1 MTGRLVISKPRAR
14 PVPPV
19 LVRYVRFVDALNR
32 TVGRVMIWVIFVFLV
47 LLLYASF
54 SRTVLNLPLIWSVEM
69 AQFLL
74 AAYFLLGGGWSL
86 LADAHVRMDLL
97 YARWAPKTR
106 AFADSLTAFC
116 LFFYLAVMLLGGISS
131 THYAIVYDQR
141 NYSAWAPPLAPIKI
155 VMVVG
160 LILIFLQATALF
172 IRDLA
177 RWRGTPLP
185 EDKAP

>member
-1 MTGRLVISKPRAR
+1 
-14 PVPPV
+14 VPPV

-32 TVGRVMIWVIFVFLV
+32 TVGRVVGWMIFVFLV
-47 LLLYASF
+47 LLLWASF
-54 SRTVLNLPLIWSVEM
+54 SRTVLDLPLLWSVET

-86 LADAHVRMDLL
+86 KADAHVRMDLL
-97 YARWAPKTR
+97 YARWSPRRR

-116 LFFYLAVMLLGGISS
+116 LFFYLAVMLVGGISS
-131 THYAIVYDQR
+131 TLYAITYDQR

-160 LILIFLQATALF
+160 LVLIFLQATSLF
-172 IRDLA
+172 VRDLA
-177 RWRGTPLP
+177 RWRGRSLP
-185 EDKAP
+185 EDECP

>member
-1 MTGRLVISKPRAR
+1 VPR
-14 PVPPV
+14 V
-19 LVRYVRFVDALNR
+19 LIRWVRFVDALNR
-32 TVGRVMIWVIFVFLV
+32 TVGRLVVWMIFVFLL

-54 SRTVLNLPLIWSVEM
+54 SRTVLNVPLLWSVET

-86 LADAHVRMDLL
+86 KVDAHVRMDLL
-97 YARWAPKTR
+97 YARWRPETR

-116 LFFYLAVMLLGGISS
+116 LFFYLAVMLVGGISS
-131 THYAIVYDQR
+131 THYAITYDQR

-160 LILIFLQATALF
+160 LVLIFLQATALF
-172 IRDLA
+172 VRDLA
-177 RWRGTPLP
+177 RFRGTPLP
-185 EDKAP
+185 EDERP

>member
-1 MTGRLVISKPRAR
+1 M
-14 PVPPV
+14 PPA
-19 LVRYVRFVDALNR
+19 LVRYVRFVDGLNR
-32 TVGRVMIWVIFVFLV
+32 TVGRLVVWMIFLFLL

-54 SRTVLNLPLIWSVEM
+54 SRTVLNVPLAWSVEM

-86 LADAHVRMDLL
+86 KADAHVRMDLL
-97 YARWAPKTR
+97 YSRWSPRRR

-116 LFFYLAVMLLGGISS
+116 LFFYLSVMLVGGVSS
-131 THYAIVYDQR
+131 THYALAYDQR

-160 LILIFLQATALF
+160 LVLIFLQATALF
-172 IRDLA
+172 LRDLA
-177 RWRGTPLP
+177 RWRGRPLP
-185 EDKAP
+185 EEGEP

>member
-1 MTGRLVISKPRAR
+1 VPR
-14 PVPPV
+14 V
-19 LVRYVRFVDALNR
+19 LIRWVRFVDALNR
-32 TVGRVMIWVIFVFLV
+32 TVGRLVVWMIFVFLL

-54 SRTVLNLPLIWSVEM
+54 SRTVLNVPLLWSVET

-86 LADAHVRMDLL
+86 KADAHVRMDLL
-97 YARWAPKTR
+97 YARWRPRTR

-116 LFFYLAVMLLGGISS
+116 LFFYLAVMLVGGISS
-131 THYAIVYDQR
+131 THYAITYDQR

-160 LILIFLQATALF
+160 LVLIFLQATALF
-172 IRDLA
+172 VRDLA
-177 RWRGTPLP
+177 RFRGTPLP
-185 EDKAP
+185 EDERP

>member
-1 MTGRLVISKPRAR
+1 MPRA
-14 PVPPV
+14 

-32 TVGRVMIWVIFVFLV
+32 AIGRLVVWTIFVFLL

-54 SRTVLNLPLIWSVEM
+54 SRTVLNVPLLWSVET

-86 LADAHVRMDLL
+86 QVDAHVRMDLL
-97 YARWAPKTR
+97 YARWSPRTR

-116 LFFYLAVMLLGGISS
+116 LLFYLAVMLVGGISS
-131 THYAIVYDQR
+131 TQYAITYDQR

-160 LILIFLQATALF
+160 LVLIFLQATALF
-172 IRDLA
+172 VRDLA
-177 RWRGTPLP
+177 RFRGRPLP
-185 EDKAP
+185 EDERP

>member
-1 MTGRLVISKPRAR
+1 M
-14 PVPPV
+14 PPA

-32 TVGRVMIWVIFVFLV
+32 TVGRVLIWTIFAFLL

-54 SRTVLNLPLIWSVEM
+54 SRTVLNVPLVWSVET

-97 YARWAPKTR
+97 YARWSPRTR

-116 LFFYLAVMLLGGISS
+116 LFFYLAVMLIGGMSS

-160 LILIFLQATALF
+160 LVLIFLQAVALF

-177 RWRGTPLP
+177 RWRGRPLP
-185 EDKAP
+185 EDQRP